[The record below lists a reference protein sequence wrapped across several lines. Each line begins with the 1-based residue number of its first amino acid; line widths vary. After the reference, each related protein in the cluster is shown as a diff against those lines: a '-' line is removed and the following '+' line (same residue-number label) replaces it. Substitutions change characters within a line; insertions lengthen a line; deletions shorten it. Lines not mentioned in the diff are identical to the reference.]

1 MKAHITKIIIL
12 SLLLVLMSL
21 SFSGY
26 ADRYIGV
33 LGIKTMS
40 ESNDL
45 YLQQSFD
52 KALDGF
58 LIISGIKM
66 VFAVIEGSDVGVGFN
81 LEIGDIV
88 QPAYDYIDVAWQT
101 VLTGSVVLL
110 MTGYFLDAAAI
121 LDHWCL
127 SITLLILFLFL
138 VLIWFLPSF
147 RKTCHVLKHAS
158 LILVVITTAL
168 YVIFPL
174 SVTGGAFLSKIIT
187 QPSVQEAQSGLENL
201 QKELLPPPMEEGNGI
216 LTRSQEI
223 KDRIDFVI
231 HYLREKTRE
240 LTVWIIKLI
249 AGYIFDCIVFPYAL
263 FLILVWFTRIVAG
276 YLFEITDR
284 QSFRQ
289 DLDYMFKKYYA
300 FPRERGDASS

>member
-1 MKAHITKIIIL
+1 MKTHITRITIL
-12 SLLLVLMSL
+12 TLLLVLISL

-26 ADRYIGV
+26 ADRYVGV
-33 LGIKTMS
+33 LGISTMAD
-40 ESNDL
+40 SNDR
-45 YLQQSFD
+45 YLQRSFD

-88 QPAYDYIDVAWQT
+88 QPAYDYIDVAWRT

-110 MTGYFLDAAAI
+110 MTGYFLQAAAI

-127 SITLLILFLFL
+127 SITLLVLFLSL
-138 VLIWFLPSF
+138 ATSWFLPSF
-147 RKTCHVLKHAS
+147 HRVCHVLKHAS
-158 LILVVITTAL
+158 LILVVITAAL

-174 SVTGGAFLSKIIT
+174 SVTGGAALSKIIT
-187 QPSVQEAQSGLENL
+187 EPSVQEAQTGLENL
-201 QKELLPPPMEEGNGI
+201 QKELLPPQMEADSG
-216 LTRSQEI
+216 LMTRSQDI

-231 HYLREKTRE
+231 HYLRDKTRE

-263 FLILVWFTRIVAG
+263 FFILVWFTRIVAG
-276 YLFEITDR
+276 YLFGITDSHSLR
-284 QSFRQ
+284 R
-289 DLDYMFKKYYA
+289 DLDYMFRKYYSV
-300 FPRERGDASS
+300 PQERGDASS